1 MVICDQQMIW
11 HRGQES
17 LSAGWVKL
25 MGSSNARAEQLHVG
39 SKVSLAAEM
48 KNDTALSCG
57 DYALRATSG
66 QQSWCWEMT

>member
-25 MGSSNARAEQLHVG
+25 MGSSNVRAEQLHTG
-39 SKVSLAAEM
+39 SEVSLAAEM
-48 KNDTALSCG
+48 KNDTVLTYG
-57 DYALRATSG
+57 DHLLKATLGNRAG
-66 QQSWCWEMT
+66 AGG